1 MRSEQGVDPG
11 NAAERLI
18 GALASTLG
26 TDLSF
31 DKDQQC
37 ALLFEGGVELIIS
50 VNSDCTVMTLRAP
63 LCAAEPAARLR
74 KALAL
79 NYGEVPPGF
88 AIALDSRSGQL
99 LLLAQMPLAS
109 ATENGFVRA
118 AEQLL
123 GLVAPLLAR
132 LAETTEAGTDASPDI
147 WRYGAGNIRG

>member
-1 MRSEQGVDPG
+1 MRSEQGVVPRDAP
-11 NAAERLI
+11 ERLI
-18 GALASTLG
+18 HALSTTLG
-26 TDLSF
+26 TELSF

-50 VNSDCTVMTLRAP
+50 VSPDGAVMSLRVP
-63 LCAAEPAARLR
+63 LCAADSEERLR

-79 NYGEVPPGF
+79 NYGQVPLGF
-88 AIALDSRSGQL
+88 TIALDARSEQL
-99 LLLAQMPLAS
+99 LLLAQMPLAG

-123 GLVAPLLAR
+123 GLAAPLLAS
-132 LAETTEAGTDASPDI
+132 LTEATEAGMVASPET